1 MMQTPPGPNGNSPR
15 TFFQTLIRTLPLHVL
30 VTTSIVGGAAVFYSL
45 SVSNRG
51 TWTMLGSWSLTA
63 LYILIGLVGG
73 TVAGVLDA
81 ARRMVERLE
90 QVLRDWLH
98 TLPALSRSADTTGRD
113 LSTVRQDYETLVDH
127 AVAQAGR
134 RLRLPQWLERLTRA
148 AVRGLVVDRF
158 IASCTA
164 RGVHSVAPQDF
175 RNWLLAEGVS
185 LGFMPVL
192 DQLVWWR
199 YLLFGILL
207 LLAAVALALAFLTT

>member
-1 MMQTPPGPNGNSPR
+1 MMPTPPVPNGHSPR

-30 VTTSIVGGAAVFYSL
+30 VTTSIVGGAALFYSL

-81 ARRMVERLE
+81 SRQMVERLE
-90 QVLRDWLH
+90 QALRDLVH
-98 TLPALSRSADTTGRD
+98 TLPALNRSADTIGRD
-113 LSTVRQDYETLVDH
+113 LSAVRQEYETLVDH
-127 AVAQAGR
+127 SVAQAGR
-134 RLRLPQWLERLTRA
+134 RLRLPQWLERLIRA
-148 AVRGLVVDRF
+148 GVRGLVVDRF
-158 IASCTA
+158 IASCTS
-164 RGVHSVAPQDF
+164 RGVHAVAPQEF

-192 DQLVWWR
+192 DQLAWWR
-199 YLLFGILL
+199 YLLLGSLL
-207 LLAAVALALAFLTT
+207 LLTAIALALAFLTT